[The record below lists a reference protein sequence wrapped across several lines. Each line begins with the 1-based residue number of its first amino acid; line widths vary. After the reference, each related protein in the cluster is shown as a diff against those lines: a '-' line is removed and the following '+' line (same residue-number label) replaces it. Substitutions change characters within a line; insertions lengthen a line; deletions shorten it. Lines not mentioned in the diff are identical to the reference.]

1 MGPKKN
7 VKKDAAKPATDD
19 KKTKPKAPKKLTADD
34 KKALFTS
41 YDSANVAYD
50 KAAAALVKA
59 SEAKSVTVKAINDA
73 LGTGPFK
80 WKGTQL
86 NIVCR
91 KGSDDK
97 PSVYYFKSPTR
108 ADIQE
113 IG

>member
-1 MGPKKN
+1 MGPKKKPPEKN
-7 VKKDAAKPATDD
+7 ATKPAVD
-19 KKTKPKAPKKLTADD
+19 KKAATKKKLTAEQ
-34 KKALFTS
+34 KKALFVN
-41 YDSANVAYD
+41 YDTATRVYD
-50 KAAAALVKA
+50 KIATSLVKA
-59 SEAKSVTVKAINDA
+59 SEEKSAAVQAINDA